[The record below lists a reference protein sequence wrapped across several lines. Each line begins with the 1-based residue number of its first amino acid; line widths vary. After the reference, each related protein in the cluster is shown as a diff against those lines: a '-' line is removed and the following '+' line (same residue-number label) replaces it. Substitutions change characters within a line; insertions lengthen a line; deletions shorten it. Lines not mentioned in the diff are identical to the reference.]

1 MNLYSEQNMMN
12 SGFDIMHFRC
22 PLDNP
27 SGDAWWE
34 DLYMHLNLWGHS
46 TEIMA
51 GDFDVIKI
59 REWIKLPRSKYV
71 YIRRAGGKWN
81 AAKEF

>member
-1 MNLYSEQNMMN
+1 MNLYSEWNMMN

-27 SGDAWWE
+27 SGNAWWE

-59 REWIKLPRSKYV
+59 REWIQLPRSKYV
-71 YIRRAGGKWN
+71 YIRRAGDKWN
-81 AAKEF
+81 AAKVF